1 VKFEEEGKCG
11 DHPLLLLFAHLNVYW
26 MIIAIVTRSL
36 SLYWL
41 VAQKLFDEMLQRGMK
56 LTLISL
62 IAVFQSVAAQYA

>member
-1 VKFEEEGKCG
+1 
-11 DHPLLLLFAHLNVYW
+11 